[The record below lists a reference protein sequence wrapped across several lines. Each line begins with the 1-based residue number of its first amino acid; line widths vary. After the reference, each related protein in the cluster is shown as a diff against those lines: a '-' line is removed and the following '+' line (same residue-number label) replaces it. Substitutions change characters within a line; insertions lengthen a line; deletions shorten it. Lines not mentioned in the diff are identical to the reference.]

1 LIRFENA
8 RRGFQSV
15 ACGLDEGSGFGWVNL
30 RMELMVTIEVKLW
43 MLPVIEITGWQVQT
57 CSNRLGGVEPN

>member
-1 LIRFENA
+1 M
-8 RRGFQSV
+8 